1 LGSFIVYRR
10 YTMKMGETSTCNLDR
25 KELALR
31 FAALSHPARLQIMA
45 HLAKGEGCCCG
56 DVVSCLD
63 LAQSTV
69 SQHLRI
75 LVEAGLVHY
84 VAEGQRSHYS
94 INFEAVRGLRD
105 RFSLFAGECCA
116 NFETDSGGDTAGLK

>member
-1 LGSFIVYRR
+1 
-10 YTMKMGETSTCNLDR
+10 MKHGHPHNCDHDQQ
-25 KELALR
+25 ELAQR
-31 FAALSHPARLQIMA
+31 FAALAHPARLRIMA
-45 HLAKGEGCCCG
+45 HLAKGEGHCCG

-84 VAEGQRSHYS
+84 VSEGQRSRYS
-94 INFEAVRGLRD
+94 INADAIRGLRD
-105 RFSLFAGECCA
+105 RFDLFAGACCGTGSLEIA
-116 NFETDSGGDTAGLK
+116 GEDSAGVK

>member
-1 LGSFIVYRR
+1 MKHGSHA
-10 YTMKMGETSTCNLDR
+10 CNR
-25 KELALR
+25 NQEELAQR
-31 FAALSHPARLQIMA
+31 FAALAHPARVRIMA

-75 LVEAGLVHY
+75 LVEAGLVIY
-84 VAEGQRSHYS
+84 AAEGQRSRYS
-94 INFEAVRGLRD
+94 VNAEAMRGLRD
-105 RFSLFAGECCA
+105 KFAAFAGECCGA
-116 NFETDSGGDTAGLK
+116 RKIETGGDQAATLK